1 MASTAPETS
10 KLQAKQITNPR
21 RLLILSP
28 PTQSLSIIPPLLDSL
43 TGVPVLN
50 PPQKDEPDVS
60 NSSTP
65 PQSTD
70 TETDHDTP
78 HTPPST
84 SFAGYTTHSPLRLD
98 TKYYSVEI
106 PVWVDEV
113 PLPINLTTDSEKES
127 TTQWRTEFLSD
138 EAEIVRDAVGAL
150 VVAVQNPREG
160 DPSPGATPESRADVR
175 ALRGLMR
182 DIGAVKERIDE
193 ERGGMGDVPGV
204 FILVG
209 ATKSAPPDS
218 TSSSTNAAGHGDPD
232 ELALGDEDGLEGIED
247 LPLSAGWWED
257 QLFDC
262 GLVGWEVVEWD
273 PKMQGAEK
281 TKNKFGEYE
290 GMPRIKEVLETHD
303 WTASGGSNNLD
314 GDQDLEF
321 EFEDDDMESELL
333 GYSRSAQT
341 RGFGHEVQE
350 LEREMLGLRMAIERG
365 GDDEDGLDD
374 GEEIKVESMEAL
386 MMRVQGIRGTFRY
399 SSTTEH
405 ILLTYPDM
413 GADLPESERK
423 KFAAKAVNDLMRE
436 L

>member
-1 MASTAPETS
+1 MASLASESS
-10 KLQAKQITNPR
+10 KTQAKQIANPR

-28 PTQSLSIIPPLLDSL
+28 PTQSLSIIPPLLNSL

-50 PPQKDEPDVS
+50 PPQKDEPKVS
-60 NSSTP
+60 SLST

-70 TETDHDTP
+70 ADTKTDTP
-78 HTPPST
+78 HTTPST

-98 TKYYSVEI
+98 TKYYSAEI

-113 PLPINLTTDSEKES
+113 PIPSASSTESEKES

-150 VVAVQNPREG
+150 VVAVQNPREV
-160 DPSPGATPESRADVR
+160 DPSPGATPENRTDVR
-175 ALRGLMR
+175 ALRDLMR
-182 DIGAVKERIDE
+182 DIGAVKEQIDE

-209 ATKSAPPDS
+209 ASKSAPPDS
-218 TSSSTNAAGHGDPD
+218 TSASTNTAGHGDPD
-232 ELALGDEDGLEGIED
+232 DLALEGIED
-247 LPLSAGWWED
+247 LPLSAAWWED

-273 PKMQGAEK
+273 PKMQGDEK
-281 TKNKFGEYE
+281 TRNKFGEYE

-303 WTASGGSNNLD
+303 WTASGSNDLD

-321 EFEDDDMESELL
+321 DFEDDDLESELL

-365 GDDEDGLDD
+365 GDDNDFED

-386 MMRVQGIRGTFRY
+386 MMRVQGIRGTLGHSY
-399 SSTTEH
+399 TSEH
-405 ILLTYPDM
+405 ILLT
-413 GADLPESERK
+413 ESRYGRRFARK
-423 KFAAKAVNDLMRE
+423 RTE
-436 L
+436 EIRCEGCE

>member
-1 MASTAPETS
+1 MASAAPESS
-10 KLQAKQITNPR
+10 KTQAKQITNPR

-28 PTQSLSIIPPLLDSL
+28 PTQSLSIIPPLLHSL

-60 NSSTP
+60 SSST

-70 TETDHDTP
+70 ADTETDTP

-98 TKYYSVEI
+98 TKYYSAEI

-113 PLPINLTTDSEKES
+113 PLPLNSSTESEKES

-150 VVAVQNPREG
+150 VVAVQNPREV
-160 DPSPGATPESRADVR
+160 DPSPGATPENRPDVR
-175 ALRGLMR
+175 ALRDLMR
-182 DIGAVKERIDE
+182 DIGAVKEKIDE

-209 ATKSAPPDS
+209 ASKSAPPDS
-218 TSSSTNAAGHGDPD
+218 TSPSTNTAGAGDPD
-232 ELALGDEDGLEGIED
+232 GLALGDEDGLEGIED
-247 LPLSAGWWED
+247 LPLSAAWWED

-273 PKMQGAEK
+273 PKMQGDEK
-281 TKNKFGEYE
+281 TKNKFGGKLHVMAFCLLAMHVLMIAEYE

-303 WTASGGSNNLD
+303 WTASGSNDLD

-321 EFEDDDMESELL
+321 DFEDDDLESELL

-365 GDDEDGLDD
+365 GDDNDFDD

-386 MMRVQGIRGTFRY
+386 MMRVQGIR
-399 SSTTEH
+399 
-405 ILLTYPDM
+405 DM
-413 GADLPESERK
+413 GADLPENERK

>member
-1 MASTAPETS
+1 MDSTGPEPS
-10 KLQAKQITNPR
+10 KAQGKQITNPR

-28 PTQSLSIIPPLLDSL
+28 PTQSLSIIPPLLHSL

-50 PPQKDEPDVS
+50 PPQKDEPDIS
-60 NSSTP
+60 SPSSPPESANS
-65 PQSTD
+65 D
-70 TETDHDTP
+70 TDTP

-84 SFAGYTTHSPLRLD
+84 SFAGYTTHSPLRLE
-98 TKYYSVEI
+98 TKYYSAEI

-113 PLPINLTTDSEKES
+113 PLPLNSSTASSNES

-150 VVAVQNPREG
+150 VVAVQDPREV
-160 DPSPGATPESRADVR
+160 DPSAGATPSSRTDVR
-175 ALRGLMR
+175 GLLELMR

-209 ATKSAPPDS
+209 ASKSAPPDS
-218 TSSSTNAAGHGDPD
+218 GYPSTNTGHRDHD

-247 LPLSAGWWED
+247 LPLSVGWWED

-273 PKMQGAEK
+273 PKMQGGEK

-303 WTASGGSNNLD
+303 WTASGGSNDLD
-314 GDQDLEF
+314 GQDLEF
-321 EFEDDDMESELL
+321 DFEDDDLESELL

-365 GDDEDGLDD
+365 GDDDGFEDE
-374 GEEIKVESMEAL
+374 EEIKVESMEAL
-386 MMRVQGIRGTFRY
+386 MMRVQGIR
-399 SSTTEH
+399 
-405 ILLTYPDM
+405 DM
-413 GADLPESERK
+413 GADLPENERK